1 MEATMSE
8 PLQALEKDRAEVLRQ
23 ISHLG
28 DLRPGSIVGVM
39 GRCSKSNCHCAQPG
53 DPGHGPN
60 FRLTRKLKGKTVAE
74 TLSSPAALYKA
85 QREVAEF
92 RKFRELCAK
101 LLEVNEAIC
110 QRRPV
115 VEEENL
121 SGAEK
126 KRRMLSIMKSLKK

>member
-1 MEATMSE
+1 MPE
-8 PLQALEKDRAEVLRQ
+8 PLQALEKDRSEVLRQ

-28 DLRPGSIVGVM
+28 DMRPGSILGVM
-39 GRCSKSNCHCAQPG
+39 GRCSKSRCHCAQPG

-60 FRLTRKLKGKTVAE
+60 FRLTRKVKGKTVAE
-74 TLSSPAALYKA
+74 TLSSPAALQKA

-92 RKFRELCAK
+92 RKFRELSAQ
-101 LLEVNEAIC
+101 LLELNEAIC

-115 VEEENL
+115 AEGESL

>member
-1 MEATMSE
+1 MSE
-8 PLQALEKDRAEVLRQ
+8 PLPALEKNRSEVLRQ

-28 DLRPGSIVGVM
+28 DLRPGSIVEVM

-60 FRLTRKLKGKTVAE
+60 FRLTRKVKGKTVAE
-74 TLSSPAALYKA
+74 TLSSPAALHKA

-92 RKFRELCAK
+92 RKFQQLSAQ
-101 LLEVNEAIC
+101 LVEVNEAIC

-115 VEEENL
+115 EEEGNL
-121 SGAEK
+121 SRAEK
-126 KRRMLSIMKSLKK
+126 KQRMRSIMKSRKK

>member
-1 MEATMSE
+1 MSE
-8 PLQALEKDRAEVLRQ
+8 PLQALEKDRSEVLRQ

-28 DLRPGSIVGVM
+28 DMRPGSILGVM
-39 GRCSKSNCHCAQPG
+39 GRCSKPRCHCAQPG

-74 TLSSPAALYKA
+74 TLSSPAALQKA

-92 RKFRELCAK
+92 RKFRELSAQ
-101 LLEVNEAIC
+101 LLELNEAIC

-115 VEEENL
+115 AEEESL

>member
-1 MEATMSE
+1 MPE
-8 PLQALEKDRAEVLRQ
+8 PLQALEKDRSEVLRQ

-28 DLRPGSIVGVM
+28 DMRPGSILGVM
-39 GRCSKSNCHCAQPG
+39 GRCSKPRCHCAQPG

-60 FRLTRKLKGKTVAE
+60 FRLTRKVKGKTLAE
-74 TLSSPAALYKA
+74 TLSSPAALQKA

-92 RKFRELCAK
+92 RKFRELSAK
-101 LLEVNEAIC
+101 LLELNDAIC

-115 VEEENL
+115 AEEESL

-126 KRRMLSIMKSLKK
+126 KRRMLSIMKALKK

>member
-1 MEATMSE
+1 MPE
-8 PLQALEKDRAEVLRQ
+8 PLQLLEKDRSEVLRQ

-28 DLRPGSIVGVM
+28 DMRPGSILGVM
-39 GRCSKSNCHCAQPG
+39 GRCSKPGCHCAQPG

-60 FRLTRKLKGKTVAE
+60 FRLTRKVKGKTVAE
-74 TLSSPAALYKA
+74 TLSSPAALQKA

-92 RKFRELCAK
+92 RKFRELSAQ
-101 LLEVNEAIC
+101 LLALNEAIC
-110 QRRPV
+110 QRRPLA
-115 VEEENL
+115 EEESL

>member
-1 MEATMSE
+1 MSE
-8 PLQALEKDRAEVLRQ
+8 PLQALEKERSEVLRQ
-23 ISHLG
+23 MSHLG
-28 DLRPGSIVGVM
+28 DMRPGSILGVM
-39 GRCSKSNCHCAQPG
+39 GRCSKLNCHCAQPG

-60 FRLTRKLKGKTVAE
+60 FRLTRKVKGKTVAE
-74 TLSSPAALYKA
+74 TLSSPAALSKA

-92 RKFRELCAK
+92 RKFRELSAK
-101 LLEVNEAIC
+101 LLELNQTIC

>member
-1 MEATMSE
+1 MPE
-8 PLQALEKDRAEVLRQ
+8 LQALEKDRSEVLRQ

-28 DLRPGSIVGVM
+28 DMRPGSILGVM
-39 GRCSKSNCHCAQPG
+39 GRCSKPHCHCAQPG

-74 TLSSPAALYKA
+74 TLSSPAALQKA

-92 RKFRELCAK
+92 RKFRELSAK
-101 LLEVNEAIC
+101 LLELNEAIC
-110 QRRPV
+110 QRRPLG
-115 VEEENL
+115 EEVSL

>member
-1 MEATMSE
+1 MPE
-8 PLQALEKDRAEVLRQ
+8 PLQALEKDRSEVLRQ

-28 DLRPGSIVGVM
+28 DMRPGSILGVM
-39 GRCSKSNCHCAQPG
+39 GRCSKPRCHCAQPG

-60 FRLTRKLKGKTVAE
+60 FRLTRKVKGKTVAE
-74 TLSSPAALYKA
+74 TLSSPAALQKA

-92 RKFRELCAK
+92 RKFREFSAQ
-101 LLEVNEAIC
+101 LLELNEAIC

-115 VEEENL
+115 AEEESL